1 MDIEQ
6 TIGDALRAAM
16 RQLAKHARRVGLAN
30 TDESTFRSFFLAE
43 LKGLMP
49 SAECQT
55 EWHRFDLLVQVDGAN
70 ALIEFKYYVSR
81 RTREINGGLGQWKGG
96 AGPKNEGEFEQ
107 CVDKLRRCR
116 YRPIHR
122 KYLTLVYE
130 RGSDRRS
137 RYSFAKSYD
146 DLSGNRQI
154 AQVCEV
160 DHPMADQ
167 LTCKLL
173 LIK

>member
-1 MDIEQ
+1 MSIKRA
-6 TIGDALRAAM
+6 IINALETAM
-16 RQLAKHARRVGLAN
+16 RQLARHARRVGLAN
-30 TDESTFRSFFLAE
+30 TDESTFRSLFLAE
-43 LKGLMP
+43 LKRQTP

-70 ALIEFKYYVSR
+70 ALIEFKYYISR
-81 RTREINGGLGQWKGG
+81 RTREIDGTLGGWKGG
-96 AGPKNEGEFEQ
+96 AGSQNEGEFEQ
-107 CVDKLRRCR
+107 CVDKLRRCCH
-116 YRPIHR
+116 RPIHR
-122 KYLTLVYE
+122 KCLILVYE
-130 RGSDRRS
+130 RSYDRRS

-154 AQVCEV
+154 AQVCEI